1 MKKEKNNLFKYATKE
16 LSQDAFI
23 CWCINWFNYRKI
35 KDNTENENKLCEM
48 AEKILTKIFEDAN
61 KKVPLIKSIN
71 ITRQYQNIDIT
82 LIVKTIEKEE
92 YAIIIEDKK
101 TSILSDKQKENLYV
115 NKFIDSI
122 NDSKYGIENKERVGL
137 QGNILEENV
146 IPVYWKTSKWEE
158 DREKM
163 QTELENNLNKKVVC
177 IDGIDTLNFI
187 KDYVNFSEIIRDFYN
202 CLKEELDINNVT
214 NQVEEII
221 ENKQIKIGTK
231 FTTNYYC
238 YNCFKELLEKEYDA
252 KSHPMKGGIDLI
264 RLNEKIGKKDF
275 VHVDTVNLFNVDGS
289 WKNEFFNGGTVW
301 IESPSKS
308 EDLKT
313 KIKYAFV
320 FGKKRDAFRRLQYVF
335 MGFYRLM
342 EINEN
347 NNSRMWMKVNNLIND
362 EESEECEIIDISM
375 EKVLKTIKKC
385 EEIYNKD

>member
-1 MKKEKNNLFKYATKE
+1 MEKNNLFKYATKE

-115 NKFIDSI
+115 NKFINSI

-137 QGNILEENV
+137 QGNISEENV

-158 DREKM
+158 DRDKM
-163 QTELENNLNKKVVC
+163 QMELENNLNKKVVC

-187 KDYVNFSEIIRDFYN
+187 KDYVNFSEIIRDFYD

-221 ENKQIKIGTK
+221 KNKQIKIGTK

-238 YNCFKELLEKEYDA
+238 YNCFKELLEKEYDE
-252 KSHPMKGGIDLI
+252 KSHPQKGGINLTI
-264 RLNEKIGKKDF
+264 LNNNVGKKDF
-275 VHVDTVNLFNVDGS
+275 VHVNTVNLFNVDGS
-289 WKNEFFNGGTVW
+289 WKNEFFNGRNVW
-301 IESPSKS
+301 IETTSK
-308 EDLKT
+308 EKLNT
-313 KIKYAFV
+313 NIKYAFV
-320 FGKKRDAFRRLQYVF
+320 FGKKRDAFRREQYVF

-347 NNSRMWMKVNNLIND
+347 NNSRMWMRVNNLIND
-362 EESEECEIIDISM
+362 EETEECEIIDISM
-375 EKVLKTIKKC
+375 EKILKTIKKC